1 MQTILL
7 VDPETDFLEWAQ
19 NQLETPTTRV
29 LTATTADEAYKI
41 YISENPDLLVSET
54 HLMPFSGLELL
65 ARIRQRDTN
74 ALVILMSAFGTTQSV
89 IQSVKLG
96 AFDYLRKESVPFNLK
111 PAVDSHLTAQPDMR
125 SATAFKPHLTLH
137 QYQDSLVRQ
146 PHAMHQVFK

>member
-29 LTATTADEAYKI
+29 FTATTSDEGYKI
-41 YISENPDLLVSET
+41 YISENPDLLICET

-65 ARIRQRDTN
+65 ARIRQRDSN

-89 IQSVKLG
+89 IESMKLG
-96 AFDYLRKESVPFNLK
+96 DFDYLRKESLPSNLK
-111 PAVDSHLTAQPDMR
+111 PM
-125 SATAFKPHLTLH
+125 LH
-137 QYQDSLVRQ
+137 PPLNTKTQLH
-146 PHAMHQVFK
+146 P